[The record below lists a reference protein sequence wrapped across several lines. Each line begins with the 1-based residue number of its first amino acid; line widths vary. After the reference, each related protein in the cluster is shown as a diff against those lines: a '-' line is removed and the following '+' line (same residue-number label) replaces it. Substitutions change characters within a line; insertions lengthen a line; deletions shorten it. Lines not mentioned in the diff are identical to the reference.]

1 MKNKCA
7 VLLMSFTIVCVLSN
21 CGVKPT
27 NVDAPT
33 GYEDITFPKEYPTK
47 EEK

>member
-1 MKNKCA
+1 MKNKYI
-7 VLLMSFTIVCVLSN
+7 VLLMSFTIVCVLGN

-27 NVDAPT
+27 NVDAPK
-33 GYEDITFPKEYPTK
+33 GYEDKIFPKEYPAK